1 MSMMGNRRAA
11 DVSDQEIIQ
20 VYLAGNSAAA
30 TARLTGISETTI
42 YRVLEANGVPRVRMT
57 EVYERRARFHAAKA
71 REIRAEYEAG
81 TAFADLVRKH
91 GGTEYSIKRAIK
103 SAGGSL
109 VPVTPPLS
117 EQDRKT
123 ILGLAKD
130 GLSQMKISL
139 QLGRSQSTVRRFLAS
154 QGIAHR
160 KAKGA
165 AHGRWKGGRI
175 IAGGYARVLVAH
187 DDPMASMRFSDGYVP
202 EHRLVMARA
211 LGRPLLRTETVHHIN
226 GDKTDNRL
234 ENLQLRHG
242 KHGKNVVLCCRDCGS
257 QNIGPA
263 PIADS
268 VQ

>member
-1 MSMMGNRRAA
+1 
-11 DVSDQEIIQ
+11 
-20 VYLAGNSAAA
+20 
-30 TARLTGISETTI
+30 LTT
-42 YRVLEANGVPRVRMT
+42 
-57 EVYERRARFHAAKA
+57 ARFHAAKA

-226 GDKTDNRL
+226 GDKTAATAGRRTSAQRRSRIRSVRADRVPC
-234 ENLQLRHG
+234 ESGDVQLVRRASAKLFPHLPQPTDERCRNVDAHG
-242 KHGKNVVLCCRDCGS
+242 AHANARTSRSRRAHGR
-257 QNIGPA
+257 
-263 PIADS
+263 IAG
-268 VQ
+268 

>member
-1 MSMMGNRRAA
+1 MMGNKRAA
-11 DVSDQEIIQ
+11 DVSDQEVIA
-20 VYLAGNSAAA
+20 VYLAGNSAAV
-30 TARLTGISETTI
+30 TAKLTGISETTI
-42 YRVLEANGVPRVRMT
+42 YRILAANKVSRMDMS
-57 EVYERRARFHAAKA
+57 EVYERRARFHAEKA

-81 TAFADLVRKH
+81 VPYADLVRKH

-109 VPVTPPLS
+109 IPVTPPLS
-117 EQDRKT
+117 TKDKATVLR
-123 ILGLAKD
+123 LAAG

-139 QLGRSQSTVRRFLAS
+139 QMGRSQSTIRRYLAS
-154 QGIAHR
+154 QGISHR
-160 KAKGA
+160 KAKGE

-175 IAGGYARVLVAH
+175 IASGYARVLI
-187 DDPMASMRFSDGYVP
+187 DPSDPMASMKLSDGYVA
-202 EHRLVMARA
+202 EHRLVMARQ

-226 GDKTDNRL
+226 GDPLDNRP

-263 PIADS
+263 LIAD
-268 VQ
+268 QLK